1 MAAKHSL
8 VIVES
13 PSKARTLQ
21 RVLGQEY
28 HIAASVGH
36 IRDLP
41 EREMGVDTDHDFKVT
56 YQVSPEK
63 KKVISQL
70 KKAVKEAD
78 VVYLATD
85 PDREGEAISWHLTEI
100 LGITVPTYRLV
111 FHEVTREAIRRAFEA
126 PRDIDMRLVKA
137 QETRR
142 ILDRLVGYEI
152 SPILWRKIAPRL
164 SAGRV
169 QSVAIR
175 LAVERERARWRF
187 KSSEWWDIAADFA
200 TGKGEHFTATLLSL
214 EGRRLVTGKDFD
226 RTTGELKAGKDA
238 ILLDGPQAEH
248 LGGELQGRSWQVSAL
263 EEKPSQSHPWPPFT
277 TSTLQQEAYRKLRFS
292 AKHTMQAAQR
302 LYEGGYITYMRTDS
316 TTLSQEALS
325 AARALIKEKFGPQY
339 LPDKPRVFKTK
350 VKNAQEAH
358 EAIRPACPDIGGA
371 GARFHDPKELA
382 GLDKDMQRLY
392 ELIYRRT
399 LACQMTPARI
409 LQTTAGI
416 TDHPGGDVIFQATG
430 KVVEFPGYL
439 AAYQEGRD
447 DEKDSDKILPPMAR
461 GETVACTALEPRR
474 HETKP
479 PARYTEATLIK
490 ELESLGIGRP
500 STYASIMDTIQRR
513 EYVVK
518 QNGALVPTFV
528 AVAVVRLMEQYFS
541 DLVDYQFTAR
551 MEDVLDEISRGERE
565 SLPYLQQ
572 FYYGH
577 NSGKGLKGLLQ
588 NPINAQEVCT
598 IRIGESEDRLPVFV
612 RIGRYGP
619 YLEHGE
625 ERTSIDLETPPAELS
640 LERAL
645 ELIHKGSEYPK
656 ELGTDP
662 ETKLPVILKKG
673 RFGFYLQLGD
683 GAGKEKRK
691 SLLPGMEPEDVNL
704 EVALATLGLPRELGA
719 HPETGEPVLADL
731 GRYGPY
737 LKCGKA
743 NRRLPKS
750 EDLLT
755 IGLDR
760 ALEVLKSGGRGG
772 AVILRELGA
781 HPETG
786 AEIQVKEGRYGPYI
800 TDGKTNVSLKK
811 GEEPEAIDIE
821 EAVKRLTAKAAEG
834 PKKRR
839 YYRKKKR

>member
-21 RVLGQEY
+21 KVLGEEY
-28 HIAASVGH
+28 HIVASVGH

-41 EREMGVDTDHDFKVT
+41 EREMGVDTSHDFKVT
-56 YQVSPEK
+56 YQVYPEK
-63 KKVISQL
+63 KKVISGL
-70 KKAVKEAD
+70 KKAVKQAD

-85 PDREGEAISWHLTEI
+85 PDREGEAISWHLIET

-111 FHEVTREAIRRAFEA
+111 FHEVTREAIRHAFEA

-142 ILDRLVGYEI
+142 ILDRLVGYEV

-169 QSVAIR
+169 QSAAIR
-175 LAVERERARWRF
+175 LVVERERGRWRF
-187 KSSEWWDIAADFA
+187 KSSEWWDITADFA
-200 TGKGEHFTATLLSL
+200 TGKGENFTASLVSL
-214 EGRRLVTGKDFD
+214 EDQRLVTSKDFD
-226 RTTGELKAGKDA
+226 RSTGELKVGKGT

-248 LGGELQGRSWQVSAL
+248 MAEELQGRSWQVSTL
-263 EEKPSQSHPWPPFT
+263 EEKPSKSHPWPPFI

-316 TTLSQEALS
+316 TTLSREALS
-325 AARALIKEKFGPQY
+325 AARELIREKFGPEY
-339 LPDKPRVFKTK
+339 LPEKARIFKTK

-358 EAIRPACPDIGGA
+358 EAIRPACPAVGGA
-371 GARFHDPKELA
+371 GPRFHDPKELA

-409 LQTTAGI
+409 LQTTAGV
-416 TDHPGGDVIFQATG
+416 TDHPGGDATFKATG
-430 KVVEFPGYL
+430 KVVEFPGFL
-439 AAYQEGRD
+439 AAYQVSS
-447 DEKDSDKILPPMAR
+447 DEDKDSDKILPPMAK
-461 GETVACTALEPRR
+461 GETVTCTALEPRR

-479 PARYTEATLIK
+479 AARYTEATLIK

-528 AVAVVRLMEQYFS
+528 AVVVVRLMERYFS

-565 SLPYLQQ
+565 SLPYLKQ

-577 NSGKGLKGLLQ
+577 NGGKGLKELLQ
-588 NPINAQEVCT
+588 NPIDARDVCT
-598 IRIGESEDRLPVFV
+598 IRIGETEDRVPLFV
-612 RIGRYGP
+612 RVGRFGP
-619 YLEHGE
+619 YLEYGE
-625 ERTSIDLETPPAELS
+625 ERTSLDLEIAPAELS
-640 LERAL
+640 LDRAL
-645 ELIHKGSEYPK
+645 ELISKGSEYPK

-662 ETKLPVILKKG
+662 HTDLPVLLKKG
-673 RFGFYLQLGD
+673 RFGFFLQLGND
-683 GAGKEKRK
+683 TQKEKQK
-691 SLLPGMEPEDVNL
+691 SLLPDMHPEDVNL
-704 EVALATLGLPRELGA
+704 DVALAILALPRELGT

-737 LKCGKA
+737 LKSGKT

-755 IGLDR
+755 LKLDR
-760 ALEVLKSGGRGG
+760 ALELLKQGGRTGSTVLKS
-772 AVILRELGA
+772 LGV

-786 AEIQVKEGRYGPYI
+786 AEILVKEGRYGPYI
-800 TDGKTNVSLKK
+800 TDGKTNTSLKK
-811 GEEPEAIDIE
+811 GEEPEAIELE
-821 EAVKRLTAKAAEG
+821 EAVKRLAAKAAQG
-834 PKKRR
+834 PAKRKYR
-839 YYRKKKR
+839 RRKKT